1 MSTFTED
8 EVDRLRERGNRQAQ
22 ETWLGRLTRAEVC
35 DMCPRK
41 DDRYEPFCHRHAMLP
56 RLCHRAQ

>member
-8 EVDRLRERGNRQAQ
+8 EVDRLRERGNRHAQ

-35 DMCPRK
+35 EMCPRK
-41 DDRYEPFCHRHAMLP
+41 DDRYVRV
-56 RLCHRAQ
+56 